1 MKKRFFSLI
10 VPVMLAL
17 LSLCVTPACAQVYV
31 DQTPPEDWAQRDL
44 LRLTV
49 FRTGRSDCMLLE
61 AGGECMMIDGGLQ
74 RYREQLRDA
83 LTARE
88 ITHLKYLYNTHPDSD
103 HIGCL
108 YWLMKYGFTADA
120 FLSPFPADYDNE
132 LHARALSTA
141 EKAGIPFRQLIAG
154 DVLTLG
160 EAKLT
165 IFRCEERT
173 TLNNLSSMTRVE
185 YGACSALLT
194 ADITGLNQRYFLET
208 LKAETLKADV
218 VKFHHHGETPFVP
231 EFLDAVDPAFVW
243 ATNFNDPD
251 ISMATAQIQSR
262 SIPMKYSGEGTVI
275 LECDGVDWY
284 ITQTL
289 RQF

>member
-103 HIGCL
+103 
-108 YWLMKYGFTADA
+108 
-120 FLSPFPADYDNE
+120 E